1 MGDKKPVRLED
12 LVVIGKSTLITDMN
26 IKHAV
31 DTNTPII
38 FTMEASQDH
47 IMDKLKRLW
56 AN

>member
-1 MGDKKPVRLED
+1 MGYKKPVRLED
-12 LVVIGKSTLITDMN
+12 LMVIGKSTLITDMN
-26 IKHAV
+26 IKHAM

-47 IMDKLKRLW
+47 IVDKLKRLW